1 MIHPRPNFLPYVVA
15 ICLSL
20 LVLIGHGWSSE
31 INKQPDIANCL
42 NASGRVFDEA
52 MATPQRVIPPGI
64 IENAVGRSFRF
75 TAQTY
80 AGDAKQKD

>member
-1 MIHPRPNFLPYVVA
+1 MIQPRPNFLPYVVA

-31 INKQPDIANCL
+31 SNKQPDIAKCL
-42 NASGRVFDEA
+42 NASGRVFGEA
-52 MATPQRVIPPGI
+52 MATPQEAIPAGI
-64 IENAVGRSFRF
+64 IENAMGQSFRL

-80 AGDAKQKD
+80 AGNAKRND